1 MSKFISVCRE
11 RDLPGRSRTM
21 TGLKRVDKS
30 KGRCII
36 RSRSMFDK
44 GQTRAYEDLFMY
56 LFIYYYSLHAEAAS
70 GSFEYN
76 GTYSQIVNLT
86 HKLSS

>member
-1 MSKFISVCRE
+1 MRRLGGGMSKFISVCRE

-30 KGRCII
+30 KGTCII

-44 GQTRAYEDLFMY
+44 GQTRAYDDLFMY
-56 LFIYYYSLHAEAAS
+56 LFIYIILFMQKQHQGVLNTMALIA
-70 GSFEYN
+70 
-76 GTYSQIVNLT
+76 
-86 HKLSS
+86 KL